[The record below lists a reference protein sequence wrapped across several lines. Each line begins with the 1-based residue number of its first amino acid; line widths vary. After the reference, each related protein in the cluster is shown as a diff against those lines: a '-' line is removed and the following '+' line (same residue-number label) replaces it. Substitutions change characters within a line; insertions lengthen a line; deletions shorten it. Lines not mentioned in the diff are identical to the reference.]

1 MMRPSPQIINYA
13 GLGLL
18 PDCFVFHMGTGRTR
32 LTLRGVNKD
41 QNPTLTKKLLY
52 AVTCQEPHPPASC
65 LGGDLTHIRLFDQ
78 PTITQAKMVQFF
90 IYQF

>member
-1 MMRPSPQIINYA
+1 MRPSPQIINYA

-52 AVTCQEPHPPASC
+52 AGTCQENPPPCELSW
-65 LGGDLTHIRLFDQ
+65 GRLDSHSPF
-78 PTITQAKMVQFF
+78 
-90 IYQF
+90 